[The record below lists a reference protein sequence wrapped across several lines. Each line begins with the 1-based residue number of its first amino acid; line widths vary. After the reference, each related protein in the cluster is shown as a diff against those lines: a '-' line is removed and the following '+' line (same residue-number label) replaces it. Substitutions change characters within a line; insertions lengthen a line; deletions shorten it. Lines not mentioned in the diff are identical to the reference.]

1 MDLSKAFDT
10 INHSLLL
17 AKVEAYGFSMTS
29 LKLKQSYLCNRF
41 QRTSVNASF
50 SDWKEIETGVPQRS
64 ILGPLLF
71 NIFLNDIFYFI
82 NNGNLCNY
90 TDDNT
95 LYSIGKSLNMVKENL
110 KINFLI
116 MQKLFYENH
125 MVLNP
130 GKYHYLVLANRS
142 DSDKIN
148 LNGTKLASSSY
159 EKLLGILIDRD
170 LSFDK
175 HIKSLCRKA
184 GQELNALARISNCL
198 THDQKR
204 LLLNSIIK
212 SQFSYCPLIWIFCS
226 SSLNN
231 LINRIHERAL
241 RLIHNDH
248 VSTFLDILEI
258 TKEKTIHQN
267 NLECLAKEIYKF
279 VNGLS
284 PPTMNGAF
292 MIRNYNLVPEKTKN
306 GSSFDIF

>member
-1 MDLSKAFDT
+1 
-10 INHSLLL
+10 
-17 AKVEAYGFSMTS
+17 MTS
-29 LKLKQSYLCNRF
+29 LKLIQSYLCNRF

-50 SDWKEIETGVPQRS
+50 SDRKEIETGVPQGS
-64 ILGPLLF
+64 ILGRLLF

-90 TDDNT
+90 ADDNT

-116 MQKLFYENH
+116 MQKWFYENH

-130 GKYHYLVLANRS
+130 GKCHYLVLGNRS
-142 DSDKIN
+142 NSDTIN

-159 EKLLGILIDRD
+159 EKLLGILIDCD

-184 GQELNALARISNCL
+184 GQKLNALARISNYL

-212 SQFSYCPLIWIFCS
+212 SQFSYCPLI
-226 SSLNN
+226 
-231 LINRIHERAL
+231 
-241 RLIHNDH
+241 
-248 VSTFLDILEI
+248 
-258 TKEKTIHQN
+258 
-267 NLECLAKEIYKF
+267 
-279 VNGLS
+279 
-284 PPTMNGAF
+284 
-292 MIRNYNLVPEKTKN
+292 
-306 GSSFDIF
+306 

>member
-1 MDLSKAFDT
+1 M
-10 INHSLLL
+10 
-17 AKVEAYGFSMTS
+17 
-29 LKLKQSYLCNRF
+29 
-41 QRTSVNASF
+41 
-50 SDWKEIETGVPQRS
+50 ET
-64 ILGPLLF
+64 F
-71 NIFLNDIFYFI
+71 A
-82 NNGNLCNY
+82 
-90 TDDNT
+90 T
-95 LYSIGKSLNMVKENL
+95 IGKCLNMVKENL

-116 MQKLFYENH
+116 MQKWFYENH

-130 GKYHYLVLANRS
+130 RKCHYLILGDRS
-142 DSDKIN
+142 NSDTIN

-184 GQELNALARISNCL
+184 GQKLNALARISNYL

-212 SQFSYCPLIWIFCS
+212 SQFSYCPLIWMFCS
-226 SSLNN
+226 RSLNN

-248 VSTFLDILEI
+248 VSTFQDILEI

-267 NLECLAKEIYKF
+267 NLECLAKEINKF
-279 VNGLS
+279 LNGLS
-284 PPTMNGAF
+284 PPIMNGAF
-292 MIRNYNLVPEKTKN
+292 MIRNNNYNLKNFQCLYSTNKITVKYGIETVTYRGPQIWNLVPEKN
-306 GSSFDIF
+306 